1 MMFEVKLILVSCSCL
16 CRMRY
21 FCEHGKLILASVFVR
36 SLHQLKSGMNLCKSA
51 MRNGKER
58 NMSTQ
63 HINRIAAK
71 GNSGG
76 REA

>member
-1 MMFEVKLILVSCSCL
+1 MMFEVKLILVSCL
-16 CRMRY
+16 CRMKY
-21 FCEHGKLILASVFVR
+21 FSEHRKLIVSSVFVR

-51 MRNGKER
+51 VRDRKER

-76 REA
+76 TEA